1 MISGSHIVGLCTVNA
16 DIVIKT
22 LKVKTESI
30 VQKHVLK
37 DIEKIQIILKNMI
50 KTIHILKPCPRLI

>member
-1 MISGSHIVGLCTVNA
+1 MGLCTVNA

-22 LKVKTESI
+22 LKVKAESI

-37 DIEKIQIILKNMI
+37 DIEKIQIILKNMT

>member
-1 MISGSHIVGLCTVNA
+1 MISGCHVVGLCTVNA
-16 DIVIKT
+16 DICIKT
-22 LKVKTESI
+22 LKVKAESI

-50 KTIHILKPCPRLI
+50 KTIQILKPCPRLI